1 MIISKLCILSSIIIF
16 IFIYL
21 YYKKYESF
29 NISLE
34 KQHRLYMDY
43 RNYIDGNTHLLPR
56 YNNSIRKIPYK
67 ISTNCF
73 NDKYSQCIKKI
84 KNIKNKTHFSFQEKV
99 KICEDQTYDKCIIP

>member
-1 MIISKLCILSSIIIF
+1 MIISKICILFSIIIF
-16 IFIYL
+16 IIIYL
-21 YYKKYESF
+21 YYKKIYKKYESF

-56 YNNSIRKIPYK
+56 YDNSIRKIPYK

-73 NDKYSQCIKKI
+73 NDKYSQCIK
-84 KNIKNKTHFSFQEKV
+84 NITHVLFQEKV